1 MTHIAEVVVGTAPR
15 FVRKTGIHLSKPVQ
29 EESEMAEQV
38 TQTPEQKRN
47 ALVERLFEAV
57 LGMNDLYL
65 VYIGDRLGFYQKLA
79 DTGGATSAEL
89 AANTGTHERYV
100 REWLEQQA
108 VTGIL
113 EVDDPGSEAG
123 ARRYRIPNGHEE
135 VLTERDSL
143 DYLAPFARM
152 MVGMMRPLPDV
163 LEAFR
168 SGGGVPYARYDA
180 DFCEGQAEMN
190 RVQFVNL
197 LGSEWLPAVPD
208 VHARLGEDPPAR
220 VADVACGAGWSTIA
234 LAGSYPKVRVD
245 GFDLD
250 EYSIELAQR
259 NLAGTGLEDRVR
271 FEVRDVADPAMAG
284 GYDLVT
290 VFEAIHDMA
299 RPVEALRTIRGLL
312 AEGGTVMVA
321 DERVAEKF
329 AAPGDEV
336 ERLMYG
342 WSVLHC
348 LPVGMAEQPS
358 AATGTAMRPETL
370 RRYAAEAGFR
380 DVEVLPIENDFWR
393 FYRLTP

>member
-1 MTHIAEVVVGTAPR
+1 
-15 FVRKTGIHLSKPVQ
+15 
-29 EESEMAEQV
+29 MAEQ
-38 TQTPEQKRN
+38 TEGSAQRRD
-47 ALVERLFEAV
+47 ALVERLFQAV
-57 LGMNDLYL
+57 LGFNDLSM
-65 VYIGDRLGFYQKLA
+65 VYIGDRLGLYRTLA
-79 DTGGATSAEL
+79 DIGDGATSAEL
-89 AANTGTHERYV
+89 ATRTGTHERYV

-113 EVDDPGSEAG
+113 EVDDPGSKAEA
-123 ARRYRIPNGHEE
+123 RCYRMPNGHGE

-152 MVGMMRPLPDV
+152 MVGIVRPMPAV
-163 LEAFR
+163 MAAFR
-168 SGGGVPYARYDA
+168 SGGGVPYAEYDA

-197 LGSEWLPAVPD
+197 LGSKWLPAVPD

-234 LAGSYPKVRVD
+234 LASAYPKIRVD

-250 EYSIELAQR
+250 EYSIELAER

-271 FEVRDVADPAMAG
+271 FEMRDVADPAMVG
-284 GYDLVT
+284 VYNLVT

-299 RPVEALRTIRGLL
+299 RPVEALRTMRELL
-312 AEGGTVMVA
+312 AEGGTVIVA
-321 DERVAEKF
+321 DERVAESF
-329 AAPGDEV
+329 TAPGDEV

-348 LPVGMAEQPS
+348 LPVGMADQPS
-358 AATGTAMRPETL
+358 AATGTAMRPGTL
-370 RRYAAEAGFR
+370 REYTLAAGFR
-380 DVEVLPIENDFWR
+380 DTEILPIENDFWR
-393 FYRLTP
+393 FYRLRP

>member
-1 MTHIAEVVVGTAPR
+1 
-15 FVRKTGIHLSKPVQ
+15 
-29 EESEMAEQV
+29 MAEQIES
-38 TQTPEQKRN
+38 PEQRRDV
-47 ALVERLFEAV
+47 LVERLFQSV
-57 LGMNDLYL
+57 LGFNDLCM
-65 VYIGDRLGFYQKLA
+65 VYVGDRLGFYGTLA
-79 DTGGATSAEL
+79 DLGPATSDEL
-89 AANTGTHERYV
+89 ATASDTHERYV

-113 EVDDPGSEAG
+113 EVDDPDLEAG
-123 ARRYRIPNGHEE
+123 ARRYRIPDGHEE

-143 DYLAPFARM
+143 NYLAPFARM
-152 MVGMMRPLPDV
+152 MVGIARPLPAV
-163 LEAFR
+163 MEAFR
-168 SGGGVPYARYDA
+168 SGGGVPYADYDA

-197 LGSEWLPAVPD
+197 LGSEWLPAIPD
-208 VHARLGEDPPAR
+208 VHVRLKEDPPAR
-220 VADVACGAGWSTIA
+220 VADVACGTGWSSIA
-234 LAGSYPKVRVD
+234 LASAYPKIRVD

-250 EYSIELAQR
+250 EYSIELANQ

-271 FEVRDVADPAMAG
+271 FEVRDAADPTLGG

-299 RPVEALRTIRGLL
+299 RPVEVLRSIRGLL
-312 AEGGTVMVA
+312 AEGGTVIVA

-358 AATGTAMRPETL
+358 AATGTAMRPDTL
-370 RRYAAEAGFR
+370 RSYAAGAGFR
-380 DVEVLPIENDFWR
+380 EVEVVPIENDFWR

>member
-1 MTHIAEVVVGTAPR
+1 
-15 FVRKTGIHLSKPVQ
+15 
-29 EESEMAEQV
+29 MAEQV
-38 TQTPEQKRN
+38 ARTSDQRRDE
-47 ALVERLFEAV
+47 LVGRLFEAV
-57 LGMNDLYL
+57 LGINDLYM
-65 VYIGDRLGFYQKLA
+65 VYVGDRLGFYRTLA
-79 DTGGATSAEL
+79 DAESITSAEL
-89 AANTGTHERYV
+89 AAATGTHERYV

-113 EVDDPGSEAG
+113 EVDDSET
-123 ARRYRIPNGHEE
+123 RRYRIPDGHEE

-143 DYLAPFARM
+143 NYLAPFARM
-152 MVGMMRPLPDV
+152 MVGMVRPLPAV
-163 LEAFR
+163 MEAFR
-168 SGGGVPYARYDA
+168 SGGGVPYAEYDA

-190 RVQFVNL
+190 RVQFINL

-208 VHARLGEDPPAR
+208 VHARLLEDPPAK
-220 VADVACGAGWSTIA
+220 VADVACGTGWSSIA
-234 LAGSYPKVRVD
+234 LANAYPKVQVD

-250 EYSIELAQR
+250 EYSIELAHKH
-259 NLAGTGLEDRVR
+259 LAGSGLEGRVS
-271 FEVRDVADPAMAG
+271 FALRDAADPTLAG

-299 RPVEALRTIRGLL
+299 HPVEALRTIRGLL
-312 AEGGTVMVA
+312 AENGTVIVA
-321 DERVAEKF
+321 DERVAEQF
-329 AAPGDEV
+329 VAPGDEV

-370 RRYAAEAGFR
+370 RRYAAEAGFHA
-380 DVEVLPIENDFWR
+380 VEILPIENDFWR

>member
-1 MTHIAEVVVGTAPR
+1 
-15 FVRKTGIHLSKPVQ
+15 
-29 EESEMAEQV
+29 MAEQI
-38 TQTPEQKRN
+38 TQTADQRRDV
-47 ALVERLFEAV
+47 LVERLFEAV
-57 LGMNDLYL
+57 LGINDLCM
-65 VYIGDRLGFYQKLA
+65 VYVGDRLGFYRTLA
-79 DTGGATSAEL
+79 DIGTATSAEL
-89 AANTGTHERYV
+89 AAATSTHERYV

-113 EVDDPGSEAG
+113 EVDDPDLEAG
-123 ARRYRIPNGHEE
+123 ARRYRIPDGHEE

-143 DYLAPFARM
+143 NYLAPFARM
-152 MVGMMRPLPDV
+152 MAGIVRPLPAV
-163 LEAFR
+163 MEAFR
-168 SGGGVPYARYDA
+168 SGGGVPYAEYDA

-208 VHARLGEDPPAR
+208 VHARLREDPPAR
-220 VADVACGAGWSTIA
+220 VADVACGTGWSSIA
-234 LAGSYPKVRVD
+234 LASAYPKISVD

-250 EYSIELAQR
+250 EYSIALAHK

-271 FEVRDVADPAMAG
+271 FEVRDAGDPTLAG

-299 RPVEALRTIRGLL
+299 RPVEVLRTVRGLL
-312 AEGGTVMVA
+312 AEGGSVIIA

-329 AAPGDEV
+329 AAPGDDV

-370 RRYAAEAGFR
+370 RRYAAGAGFQ

-393 FYRLTP
+393 FYRLTS